1 MMGTAHICLS
11 RVFTWEKA
19 KDTKQN
25 NTISHKCSSE
35 KLFNAINWF
44 DQFGN
49 PSESTESKV
58 TELNIDF
65 DNFNRFSL

>member
-11 RVFTWEKA
+11 PVFTWEKA
-19 KDTKQN
+19 KNTKQN
-25 NTISHKCSSE
+25 NNITHKCSSE

-58 TELNIDF
+58 TEFNINF
-65 DNFNRFSL
+65 DNFNRFSP